1 MTHIFP
7 SCSWSILT
15 LNNIHYRPIVALPPI
30 HNFGVSSCQLT
41 GKKSP
46 VTKGLFTWARSNE
59 LARFPR
65 SRLTSKPFVKFLMGS
80 YERAGW
86 LSSRDLGFPTGTS
99 LRGLKILPYEHFSPV
114 TGNESGMN
122 FSQQRMRHMV
132 DNVTRTRS
140 QDLRPFSISETGVK
154 FCMWTQGEIGPSQP
168 GSFEKALSFS
178 QFFLLQ
184 KNLPH

>member
-7 SCSWSILT
+7 SCSLSILT
-15 LNNIHYRPIVALPPI
+15 LNNIHYRPIVAFPPI

-86 LSSRDLGFPTGTS
+86 LSSLDLGFPTGTS
-99 LRGLKILPYEHFSPV
+99 LRGLKIWPYEHFSPV

-132 DNVTRTRS
+132 DNVARTRS

-154 FCMWTQGEIGPSQP
+154 FFMRTQVEIGPSNRAHVKRP
-168 GSFEKALSFS
+168 WVFLS
-178 QFFLLQ
+178 
-184 KNLPH
+184 